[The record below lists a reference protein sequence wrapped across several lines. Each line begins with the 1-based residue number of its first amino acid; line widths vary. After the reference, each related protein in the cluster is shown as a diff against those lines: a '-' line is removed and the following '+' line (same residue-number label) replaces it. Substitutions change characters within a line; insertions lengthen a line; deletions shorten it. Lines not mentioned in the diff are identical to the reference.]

1 MECRHECPTQCQSSE
16 SGRSLPT
23 QCETEDC
30 WLSEECH
37 WSFFLAD
44 ICGFF
49 SLLFPL
55 NRVAA
60 TLTVSGPFCSPW
72 GMQSLRHYEISTHTH
87 THTSPSLMTL
97 FWLSGGLFYLFRFV
111 IFLSGP
117 TQSGPVDGCTC
128 ACTCTCTA
136 YIGNSCFVTPSP
148 IRRSLT
154 SISSLIRRGSACRG
168 RVDQDL
174 HSVCK
179 RNDGFVLKLV
189 CMAYIPSKYAYVSNG

>member
-1 MECRHECPTQCQSSE
+1 MLLPSLSLDPSVPPGACRASVTT
-16 SGRSLPT
+16 RYL
-23 QCETEDC
+23 
-30 WLSEECH
+30 
-37 WSFFLAD
+37 
-44 ICGFF
+44 
-49 SLLFPL
+49 
-55 NRVAA
+55 
-60 TLTVSGPFCSPW
+60 
-72 GMQSLRHYEISTHTH
+72 HTH